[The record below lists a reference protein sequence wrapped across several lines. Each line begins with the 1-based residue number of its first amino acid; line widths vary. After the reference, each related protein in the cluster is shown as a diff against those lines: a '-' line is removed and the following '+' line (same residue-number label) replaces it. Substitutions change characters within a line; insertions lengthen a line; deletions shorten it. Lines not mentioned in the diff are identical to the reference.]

1 MDKYVDSLDKV
12 ALKRCKEKCAL
23 IGGVDPYS
31 LQPKDWRSDPETF
44 AKIGFGD
51 LFHYLVFGTSSY
63 TLDEFKAY
71 KSLQAFNQFVCGW
84 VKNVGCC
91 DIAGLKVFLAKVC
104 YDKYTVHNR
113 CYMTLF
119 FIFALFDR
127 INFLLHSRFLA

>member
-51 LFHYLVFGTSSY
+51 LFNYLSVRNEFLHFGRVQGLQKFAS
-63 TLDEFKAY
+63 FKP
-71 KSLQAFNQFVCGW
+71 VCLWLG
-84 VKNVGCC
+84 
-91 DIAGLKVFLAKVC
+91 
-104 YDKYTVHNR
+104 
-113 CYMTLF
+113 
-119 FIFALFDR
+119 
-127 INFLLHSRFLA
+127 